1 MFFFCFRKCSI
12 WTIRWY
18 LFFLCLI
25 VLCQSMITSGY
36 IGSILSSIES
46 YYGFS
51 TEELGIAFSSYD
63 IVGVISIPLIS
74 YIGSKCNR
82 PKIVA
87 CGAFLFSI
95 GNLIFIL
102 PYLINGYNEDSL
114 NNTTNET
121 TNYFC
126 KENNSSI
133 DSLNII
139 SSKSIFNYF
148 LPNYLNNE
156 IKNEFIPSQ
165 PKWCYYTFIL
175 SMIIMSIGASP
186 FYTLGIT
193 FLTDHLNK
201 DDQPIYTSKSHF
213 YLFYF
218 IFILKIR
225 FSKKYLSKKYLF
237 FFLTKNITENVFFK
251 IVLNKIKEEVVFL

>member
-1 MFFFCFRKCSI
+1 MSEDNIEIINVNENDDSKLKCNL

-18 LFFLCLI
+18 LFILCLI

-63 IVGVISIPLIS
+63 IIGVISIPLIS
-74 YIGSKCNR
+74 FIGSKSNR
-82 PKIVA
+82 AKIVA
-87 CGAFLFSI
+87 FGAFLFSI

-102 PYLINGYNEDSL
+102 PYLINGYHNE
-114 NNTTNET
+114 NI
-121 TNYFC
+121 
-126 KENNSSI
+126 NNSSNQTSDYLCSQNLRENI
-133 DSLNII
+133 LNDY
-139 SSKSIFNYF
+139 SSNSIFEYF
-148 LPNYLNNE
+148 IPNSFNSQLNLNN
-156 IKNEFIPSQ
+156 Q
-165 PKWCYYTFIL
+165 PTWTYYTFIL

-201 DDQPIYTSKSHF
+201 DDQPIYTSMRI
-213 YLFYF
+213 YF
-218 IFILKIR
+218 IHLKKKI
-225 FSKKYLSKKYLF
+225 FSL
-237 FFLTKNITENVFFK
+237 KN
-251 IVLNKIKEEVVFL
+251 